1 MSISGLCFDMGEK
14 EWGVGLFDV
23 YIQVTFG
30 IGNKYVRMVSRII
43 FMAKSGLIGFGM
55 KNKK

>member
-1 MSISGLCFDMGEK
+1 MGEK